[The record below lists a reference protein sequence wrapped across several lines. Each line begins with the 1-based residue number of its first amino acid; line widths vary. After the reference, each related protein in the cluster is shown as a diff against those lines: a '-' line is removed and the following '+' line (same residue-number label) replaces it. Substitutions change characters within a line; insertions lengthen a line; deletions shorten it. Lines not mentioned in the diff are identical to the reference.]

1 MKTIFSVAVCF
12 LSLNAMAQDATKDA
26 LIADYERSKAMTL
39 AYIEAM
45 PEDKFD
51 FKPSPESMSFADQ
64 MLHIAQGTIGLS
76 ANGTGAERIYA
87 DVKLTEDPAFKTKG
101 EVTRLV
107 TEAMDFAI
115 KGINEMDGTTFG
127 EVVERGPFKVTRLGW
142 IQKANEHTGHHRG
155 QCASY
160 LRQAG
165 VTPPQYKLF

>member
-1 MKTIFSVAVCF
+1 MKFTLTLCLMVFALQC
-12 LSLNAMAQDATKDA
+12 LAQDLTKES

-45 PEDKFD
+45 PDDKIE
-51 FKPSPESMSFADQ
+51 FKPTPESMSFADQ

-76 ANGTGAERIYA
+76 ANGTGMERIYA
-87 DVKLTEDPAFKTKG
+87 DVKLTEDPAFKTKA

-115 KGINEMDGTTFG
+115 KGIQGMDPSTYN

-142 IQKANEHTGHHRG
+142 VQKANEHAGHHRG
-155 QCASY
+155 QCAAY

-165 VTPPQYKLF
+165 VSPPQYKLF